1 MYGLG
6 ILKGFRVTLKNFIR
20 KPFTVQYP
28 EERLKQAPRFRGQ
41 EFVWYEERCTGCAS
55 CAKYCPLGII
65 RIVTDPDGGDE
76 QEGGSYKIDVFDIDQ
91 GRCMYCGLCVEACPY
106 DALHMGSTFEGAQA
120 TRADLVITMEVLKE
134 RPKHPSTWFRP
145 QLEQAG
151 VDPFGG
157 SPVEWEDAGREA
169 FAWHPKR
176 LQAESKSG
184 PEGSPPA
191 SAESS
196 PPASGGG

>member
-6 ILKGFRVTLKNFIR
+6 VLKGFGVTLKNFGR

-28 EERLKQAPRFRGQ
+28 EERSEQHSRFRGQ
-41 EFVWYEERCTGCAS
+41 EFVWYEDRCTGCAS

-65 RIVTDPDGGDE
+65 RIVTDPDGGHE
-76 QEGGSYKIDVFDIDQ
+76 QEGGNYKIDTFDIDQ

-120 TRADLVITMEVLKE
+120 RREDLVITMEVLKE

-145 QLEQAG
+145 QLEQQG

-157 SPVEWEDAGREA
+157 APVESADAGREGYQ
-169 FAWHPKR
+169 WHPKSTG
-176 LQAESKSG
+176 AA
-184 PEGSPPA
+184 PEGGQPPA
-191 SAESS
+191 DEE
-196 PPASGGG
+196 PG